1 MEVGHPNRITFSYK
15 TDSIRKPEFG
25 TRLFTHTRTHIPQG
39 CRRTM
44 ILFRSQACEVCLSRP
59 SDSQVWLLYQGS
71 VWDSPPLPDEQ
82 HDVSVFSYWENF
94 SACSEYCLQTEACSP
109 YLASNPAAHPL
120 SLPTKKI
127 TSMCEITF
135 CSSQMNS
142 QTP

>member
-1 MEVGHPNRITFSYK
+1 MEVGHPNQITFSYK

-25 TRLFTHTRTHIPQG
+25 TRLFTHTHIPQG

-44 ILFRSQACEVCLSRP
+44 ILFQSQACEVCLSRP

-109 YLASNPAAHPL
+109 YLASNLAAHPL
-120 SLPTKKI
+120 SLTTKKI
-127 TSMCEITF
+127 PRCVKLHF
-135 CSSQMNS
+135 AVGR
-142 QTP
+142 